1 MILIDFLR
9 FAAMLLI
16 VGAVLRYLAA
26 KFSGTSFGSAIS
38 YAY

>member
-1 MILIDFLR
+1 MILVDFVR

-16 VGAVLRYLAA
+16 VGAVLRYVAA
-26 KFSGTSFGSAIS
+26 TFAGSPFGAAIS

>member
-1 MILIDFLR
+1 MILVEFLR

-16 VGAVLRYLAA
+16 VGAVLRYMAA
-26 KFSGTSFGSAIS
+26 KWSGSPMGAAIS